1 VFEPEEIREVHDK
14 RKTKRLHE
22 EVGNMNRT
30 MWISIGKMAPLTI
43 VVVFFIGCLI
53 FVPGL
58 HPVAE
63 IIGGVL
69 AIAVGIAVF
78 VTLCIIAKDG
88 FDDLMA
94 ERRKRKFE
102 ERYERER
109 REVERIRLQREMNQ
123 RFNNDLPEDAF
134 RVE

>member
-43 VVVFFIGCLI
+43 VVISFIGCLI
-53 FVPGL
+53 FIPTL
-58 HPVAE
+58 HPVAKV
-63 IIGGVL
+63 IGSILATAAGIVTFVL
-69 AIAVGIAVF
+69 
-78 VTLCIIAKDG
+78 LCIIAKDG
-88 FDDLMA
+88 FDDFMA
-94 ERRKRKFE
+94 ERRRRE
-102 ERYERER
+102 YERRYERER